1 MAENQVS
8 KVITIYVGL
17 TFFNPTPV
25 NLSIFSQ
32 GLTAF
37 SVFGRKVA
45 GPTDPAKNY
54 EGRRSYLMQIIWY
67 FHIYTQSVSQSDL
80 NAS

>member
-32 GLTAF
+32 GLTEF
-37 SVFGRKVA
+37 SVFGRLQSAPEWA
-45 GPTDPAKNY
+45 GPTNPDQNY
-54 EGRRSYLMQIIWY
+54 DGWRFRSYLMQIICY
-67 FHIYTQSVSQSDL
+67 FQFYTQI
-80 NAS
+80 